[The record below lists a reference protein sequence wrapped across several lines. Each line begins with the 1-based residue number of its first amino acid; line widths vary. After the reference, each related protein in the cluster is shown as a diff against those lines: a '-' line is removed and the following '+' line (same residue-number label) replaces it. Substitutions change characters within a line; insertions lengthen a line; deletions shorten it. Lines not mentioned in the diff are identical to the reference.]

1 MSGAQKDENV
11 VWRAALELF
20 EGDRAAA
27 VRWLHREAKGLG
39 GKRPVD
45 VMQEEPQQVLDL
57 IGRLEH
63 GSWELIDSLAPVG
76 MLHRWLRCPLTAFPD
91 PSLEALPIIRLNPAL
106 GPGQQ

>member
-27 VRWLHREAKGLG
+27 ERWLHREAKGLE

-45 VMQEEPQQVLDL
+45 VMQEDPRQVLDL

-63 GSWELIDSLAPVG
+63 GVG
-76 MLHRWLRCPLTAFPD
+76 
-91 PSLEALPIIRLNPAL
+91 S
-106 GPGQQ
+106 